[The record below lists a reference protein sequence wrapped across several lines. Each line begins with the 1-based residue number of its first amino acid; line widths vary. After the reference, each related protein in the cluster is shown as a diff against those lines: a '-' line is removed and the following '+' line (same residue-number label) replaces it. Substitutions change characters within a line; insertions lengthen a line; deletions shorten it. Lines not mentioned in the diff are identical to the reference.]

1 MFKLSYYDEDSK
13 TILNSEINT
22 DKDFVKIVSK
32 VFPGILPHKED
43 SEYIRIGKLIIL
55 LANFISIPYY
65 GKEHGFDESKCSGYI
80 DSNMKLQIYTEG
92 LLPIEMYDFKYIL
105 CQLYK
110 VNDED
115 TISNIYRMYE
125 AEVID
130 DLGNGLEGKLLE
142 QTFQYALL
150 LDLDEDEEDKEEI

>member
-13 TILNSEINT
+13 SILNSEINT

-80 DSNMKLQIYTEG
+80 NSDMKLQIYTEG
-92 LLPIEMYDFKYIL
+92 LLPIEIYDFKYIL

-130 DLGNGLEGKLLE
+130 DLGTGLEGKLLE
-142 QTFQYALL
+142 QAFQYALL
-150 LDLDEDEEDKEEI
+150 LDLDEKDKEEE

>member
-22 DKDFVKIVSK
+22 DKDFVKIVSE
-32 VFPGILPHKED
+32 VFPGILPRKED
-43 SEYIRIGKLIIL
+43 SEYVRIGKLIIL

-65 GKEHGFDESKCSGYI
+65 GKEHGFDESKCNGYI
-80 DSNMKLQIYTEG
+80 YSDMKLQIYTDD

-130 DLGNGLEGKLLE
+130 DLGTGLEGKLLE
-142 QTFQYALL
+142 QAFQYALL
-150 LDLDEDEEDKEEI
+150 LDLDPDKDKEED

>member
-32 VFPGILPHKED
+32 VFPSILPHKED

-80 DSNMKLQIYTEG
+80 NSDMKLQIYTEG

-110 VNDED
+110 VNDENI
-115 TISNIYRMYE
+115 ISNIYRMYE
-125 AEVID
+125 AEVIA
-130 DLGNGLEGKLLE
+130 DLDNGMEGKLLE
-142 QTFQYALL
+142 QAFQYALL
-150 LDLDEDEEDKEEI
+150 LDLEPDKDKEEE

>member
-13 TILNSEINT
+13 SILNSEINT

-32 VFPGILPHKED
+32 VFPGILPRKED
-43 SEYIRIGKLIIL
+43 SEYVRIGKLIIL
-55 LANFISIPYY
+55 LANFISVPYY
-65 GKEHGFDESKCSGYI
+65 GKEHGFDESKCNGYI
-80 DSNMKLQIYTEG
+80 YSDMKLQIYMED
-92 LLPIEMYDFKYIL
+92 LLPVEMYDFKYIL

-130 DLGNGLEGKLLE
+130 DLGNGMEGKLIE
-142 QTFQYALL
+142 QAFQYALL
-150 LDLDEDEEDKEEI
+150 LDLDEKDKEEE

>member
-43 SEYIRIGKLIIL
+43 SEYVRIGKLIIL

-80 DSNMKLQIYTEG
+80 NSDMKLQIYTED

-130 DLGNGLEGKLLE
+130 DLDTELVGKLLE
-142 QTFQYALL
+142 QAFQYALL

>member
-13 TILNSEINT
+13 SILNSEINT

-65 GKEHGFDESKCSGYI
+65 GKEHGFDESKCNGYI
-80 DSNMKLQIYTEG
+80 YSDMKLQIYTDD

-130 DLGNGLEGKLLE
+130 DLGTGLEGKLLE
-142 QTFQYALL
+142 QAFQYALL
-150 LDLDEDEEDKEEI
+150 LDLDENEEDKEEI

>member
-13 TILNSEINT
+13 SILNSEINT
-22 DKDFVKIVSK
+22 DKDFVKIISK
-32 VFPGILPHKED
+32 VFPGILPRKED
-43 SEYIRIGKLIIL
+43 SEYVRIGKLIIL

-65 GKEHGFDESKCSGYI
+65 GKEHGFDESKCTGYI
-80 DSNMKLQIYTEG
+80 YSDMKLQIYMED
-92 LLPIEMYDFKYIL
+92 LLPVEMYDFKYIL

-130 DLGNGLEGKLLE
+130 DLGNGMEGKLIE
-142 QTFQYALL
+142 QAFQYALL
-150 LDLDEDEEDKEEI
+150 LDLDEKDKEEE

>member
-1 MFKLSYYDEDSK
+1 MFKLNYYDEDSK
-13 TILNSEINT
+13 SILNSEINT

-43 SEYIRIGKLIIL
+43 SESTRIGKLIIL
-55 LANFISIPYY
+55 LANFISVPYY
-65 GKEHGFDESKCSGYI
+65 GKERGFDESKCNGYI
-80 DSNMKLQIYTEG
+80 YSDMKLQIYTDE

-130 DLGNGLEGKLLE
+130 DLDNGMEGKLLE
-142 QTFQYALL
+142 QAFQYALL
-150 LDLDEDEEDKEEI
+150 LDLEPDKDKEED

>member
-130 DLGNGLEGKLLE
+130 DLGTGLEGKLLE
-142 QTFQYALL
+142 QAFQYALL
-150 LDLDEDEEDKEEI
+150 LDLEPDKDKEED

>member
-43 SEYIRIGKLIIL
+43 SEYVRIGKLIIL

-130 DLGNGLEGKLLE
+130 DLGTGLEGKLLE
-142 QTFQYALL
+142 QAFQYALL

>member
-13 TILNSEINT
+13 SILNSEINT

-32 VFPGILPHKED
+32 VFPGILPLKED
-43 SEYIRIGKLIIL
+43 SEYVRIGKLIIL

-130 DLGNGLEGKLLE
+130 DLDNGMEGKLLE
-142 QTFQYALL
+142 QAFQYALL
-150 LDLDEDEEDKEEI
+150 LDLEPNKDKEEE

>member
-1 MFKLSYYDEDSK
+1 MFKISYYDEDSK

-32 VFPGILPHKED
+32 VFPGILPKQED
-43 SEYIRIGKLIIL
+43 SEYVRIGKLIIL

-65 GKEHGFDESKCSGYI
+65 GKEYGFDESKCSGYI
-80 DSNMKLQIYTEG
+80 NSDMKLQIYTEG

-130 DLGNGLEGKLLE
+130 DLDTELVGKLLE
-142 QTFQYALL
+142 QAFQYALL

>member
-13 TILNSEINT
+13 TILNSKINT

-43 SEYIRIGKLIIL
+43 SEYVRIGKLIIL
-55 LANFISIPYY
+55 LANFISVPYY

-80 DSNMKLQIYTEG
+80 NSDMKLQIYTND

-110 VNDED
+110 VNDENI
-115 TISNIYRMYE
+115 ISNIYRMYE

-130 DLGNGLEGKLLE
+130 DLDNGMEGKLLE
-142 QTFQYALL
+142 QAFQYALL
-150 LDLDEDEEDKEEI
+150 LDLEPDKDKEEE

>member
-13 TILNSEINT
+13 SILNSEINT

-32 VFPGILPHKED
+32 VYPSILPHNED
-43 SEYIRIGKLIIL
+43 SESTRIGKLIIL
-55 LANFISIPYY
+55 LANFISVPYY
-65 GKEHGFDESKCSGYI
+65 GKEHGFDESKCNGYI
-80 DSNMKLQIYTEG
+80 YSDMKLQIYTDD

-115 TISNIYRMYE
+115 IISNIYRMYE

-130 DLGNGLEGKLLE
+130 DLDTGLEGKLLE
-142 QTFQYALL
+142 QAFQYALL
-150 LDLDEDEEDKEEI
+150 LDLEPDKDKEEE

>member
-32 VFPGILPHKED
+32 VFPGILPRKED
-43 SEYIRIGKLIIL
+43 SEYVRIGKLIIL

-65 GKEHGFDESKCSGYI
+65 GKEHGFDESKCNGYI
-80 DSNMKLQIYTEG
+80 YSDMKLQIYTDD

-130 DLGNGLEGKLLE
+130 DLGTGLEGKLIE
-142 QTFQYALL
+142 QAFQYALL
-150 LDLDEDEEDKEEI
+150 LDLDENEEDKEEI

>member
-13 TILNSEINT
+13 SILNSEINT
-22 DKDFVKIVSK
+22 DQDFVKIVSK

-43 SEYIRIGKLIIL
+43 SESTRIGKLIIL
-55 LANFISIPYY
+55 LANFISVPYY
-65 GKEHGFDESKCSGYI
+65 GKERGFDESKCNGYI
-80 DSNMKLQIYTEG
+80 YSDMKLQIFTDD

-110 VNDED
+110 VNDEAI
-115 TISNIYRMYE
+115 ISNIYRMYE

-130 DLGNGLEGKLLE
+130 NLGNGMEGKLLE
-142 QTFQYALL
+142 QAFQYALL
-150 LDLDEDEEDKEEI
+150 LDLDPDKDKEEE

>member
-13 TILNSEINT
+13 SILNSEINT

-32 VFPGILPHKED
+32 VYPGILPHSED
-43 SEYIRIGKLIIL
+43 SESTRIGKLIIL

-65 GKEHGFDESKCSGYI
+65 GKEHGFDESKCNGYI
-80 DSNMKLQIYTEG
+80 YSDMKLQIYTDE
-92 LLPIEMYDFKYIL
+92 LLPIEIYDFKYIL

-110 VNDED
+110 VNDENI
-115 TISNIYRMYE
+115 ISNIYRMYE

-130 DLGNGLEGKLLE
+130 DLDTGLEGKLLE
-142 QTFQYALL
+142 QAFQYALL
-150 LDLDEDEEDKEEI
+150 LDLEPDKDKEEK

>member
-13 TILNSEINT
+13 SILNSEINT

-32 VFPGILPHKED
+32 VFPGILPRKED
-43 SEYIRIGKLIIL
+43 SEYVRIGKLIIL

-65 GKEHGFDESKCSGYI
+65 GKEHGFDETKCNGYI
-80 DSNMKLQIYTEG
+80 YSDMKLQIYTDD

-130 DLGNGLEGKLLE
+130 DLDNGMEGKLLE
-142 QTFQYALL
+142 QAFQYALL
-150 LDLDEDEEDKEEI
+150 LSLEPDKDKEED

>member
-13 TILNSEINT
+13 SILNSEINT

-32 VFPGILPHKED
+32 VFPGILPRKED
-43 SEYIRIGKLIIL
+43 SEYVRIGKLIIL

-80 DSNMKLQIYTEG
+80 DSDMKLQIYTEG

-130 DLGNGLEGKLLE
+130 DLGTGLEGKLLE
-142 QTFQYALL
+142 QAFQYALL
-150 LDLDEDEEDKEEI
+150 LDLDEEDKEEI

>member
-13 TILNSEINT
+13 SILNSEINT

-32 VFPGILPHKED
+32 VFPGILPRKED
-43 SEYIRIGKLIIL
+43 SEYVRIGKLIIL

-65 GKEHGFDESKCSGYI
+65 GKEHGFDESKCNGYI
-80 DSNMKLQIYTEG
+80 NSDMKLQIYTEG

-110 VNDED
+110 VNDD
-115 TISNIYRMYE
+115 AIISNIYRMYE

-130 DLGNGLEGKLLE
+130 DLNNGTEGKLLE
-142 QTFQYALL
+142 QAFQYALL
-150 LDLDEDEEDKEEI
+150 LDLDEEDEDKEEI

>member
-13 TILNSEINT
+13 SILNSEINT

-32 VFPGILPHKED
+32 VFPGILPRKED
-43 SEYIRIGKLIIL
+43 SEYVRIGKLIIL

-65 GKEHGFDESKCSGYI
+65 GKERGFDESKCNGYI
-80 DSNMKLQIYTEG
+80 YSDMKLQIYTDE

-110 VNDED
+110 VNDEAI
-115 TISNIYRMYE
+115 ISNIYRMYE

-130 DLGNGLEGKLLE
+130 DLGNGMEGKLLE
-142 QTFQYALL
+142 QAFQYALL
-150 LDLDEDEEDKEEI
+150 LDLDLDKDKEEE

>member
-13 TILNSEINT
+13 SILNSEINT

-32 VFPGILPHKED
+32 VFPGILPRKED
-43 SEYIRIGKLIIL
+43 SEYVRIGKLIIL

-65 GKEHGFDESKCSGYI
+65 GKEHGFDESKCNGYI
-80 DSNMKLQIYTEG
+80 YSDMKLQIYTDD
-92 LLPIEMYDFKYIL
+92 LLPVEMYDFKYIL

-110 VNDED
+110 VNDEAI
-115 TISNIYRMYE
+115 ISNIYRMYE

-130 DLGNGLEGKLLE
+130 DLDTGLEGKLLE
-142 QTFQYALL
+142 QAFQYALL
-150 LDLDEDEEDKEEI
+150 LDLDKEDEDKEEI

>member
-13 TILNSEINT
+13 SILNSEINT

-130 DLGNGLEGKLLE
+130 DLGTGLEGKLLE
-142 QTFQYALL
+142 QAFQYALL
-150 LDLDEDEEDKEEI
+150 LDLDLDKYKEEE

>member
-13 TILNSEINT
+13 SILNSEINT

-32 VFPGILPHKED
+32 VFPGILPKKED
-43 SEYIRIGKLIIL
+43 SEYVRIGKLIIL

-65 GKEHGFDESKCSGYI
+65 GKEHGFDESRCNGYI
-80 DSNMKLQIYTEG
+80 YSDMKLQIYTEG

-110 VNDED
+110 VNDEAI
-115 TISNIYRMYE
+115 ISNIYRMYE

-130 DLGNGLEGKLLE
+130 DLGTGLEGKLLE
-142 QTFQYALL
+142 QAFQYALL
-150 LDLDEDEEDKEEI
+150 LDLDEEEDKEEI

>member
-1 MFKLSYYDEDSK
+1 MFKLSYYDKDSK
-13 TILNSEINT
+13 SILNSEINT

-32 VFPGILPHKED
+32 VFPGILPRKED
-43 SEYIRIGKLIIL
+43 SEYVRIGKLIIL

-65 GKEHGFDESKCSGYI
+65 GKEHGFDESKCNGYI
-80 DSNMKLQIYTEG
+80 YSDMKLQIYTDD

-130 DLGNGLEGKLLE
+130 DLGTGLEGKLLE
-142 QTFQYALL
+142 QAFQYALL
-150 LDLDEDEEDKEEI
+150 LDLDENEEDKEEI

>member
-13 TILNSEINT
+13 SILNSEINT

-43 SEYIRIGKLIIL
+43 SEYVRIGKLIIL

-65 GKEHGFDESKCSGYI
+65 GKEHGFDESKCNGYI
-80 DSNMKLQIYTEG
+80 YSDMKLQIYTDD

-110 VNDED
+110 VNDEAI
-115 TISNIYRMYE
+115 ISNIYRMYE

-130 DLGNGLEGKLLE
+130 DLDNGMEGKLLE
-142 QTFQYALL
+142 QAFQYALL
-150 LDLDEDEEDKEEI
+150 LDLDEKDKEEE

>member
-13 TILNSEINT
+13 SILNSEINT

-32 VFPGILPHKED
+32 VFPGILPRKED
-43 SEYIRIGKLIIL
+43 SEYVRIGKLIIL

-80 DSNMKLQIYTEG
+80 NSDMKLQIYTEG

-130 DLGNGLEGKLLE
+130 DLGTGLEGKLLE
-142 QTFQYALL
+142 QAFQYALL
-150 LDLDEDEEDKEEI
+150 LDLDEEDEDKEEI

>member
-13 TILNSEINT
+13 TILSSEINT

-32 VFPGILPHKED
+32 VFPGILPNEKD
-43 SEYIRIGKLIIL
+43 SEYVRIGKLIIL
-55 LANFISIPYY
+55 LANFISVPYY
-65 GKEHGFDESKCSGYI
+65 GKEHGFDESKCTGYI

-130 DLGNGLEGKLLE
+130 DLGTGLEGKLLE
-142 QTFQYALL
+142 QAFQYALL
-150 LDLDEDEEDKEEI
+150 LDLDKEDEDKEED

>member
-32 VFPGILPHKED
+32 VFPGILPRKED
-43 SEYIRIGKLIIL
+43 SEYVRIGKLIIL

-80 DSNMKLQIYTEG
+80 NSDMKLQIYTEG

-130 DLGNGLEGKLLE
+130 DLGTGLEGKLLE
-142 QTFQYALL
+142 QAFQYALL
-150 LDLDEDEEDKEEI
+150 LDLDEEEDKEED

>member
-1 MFKLSYYDEDSK
+1 MFKLNYYDEDSK
-13 TILNSEINT
+13 SILNSEINT

-43 SEYIRIGKLIIL
+43 SESTRIGKLIIL
-55 LANFISIPYY
+55 LANFISVPYY
-65 GKEHGFDESKCSGYI
+65 GKERGFDESKCNGYI
-80 DSNMKLQIYTEG
+80 YSDMKLQIYTDE

-130 DLGNGLEGKLLE
+130 DLGNGMEGKLLE
-142 QTFQYALL
+142 QAFQYALL
-150 LDLDEDEEDKEEI
+150 LDLEPDKDKEED

>member
-13 TILNSEINT
+13 SILNSEINT

-32 VFPGILPHKED
+32 VFPGILPRKED
-43 SEYIRIGKLIIL
+43 SEYVRIGKLIIL

-65 GKEHGFDESKCSGYI
+65 GKEHGFDESKCTGYI
-80 DSNMKLQIYTEG
+80 YSDMKLQIYMED
-92 LLPIEMYDFKYIL
+92 LLPVEIYDFKYIL

-130 DLGNGLEGKLLE
+130 NLGNGMEGKLLE
-142 QTFQYALL
+142 QAFQYALL
-150 LDLDEDEEDKEEI
+150 LDLDEEDKEEI

>member
-13 TILNSEINT
+13 SILNSEINT

-32 VFPGILPHKED
+32 VFPGILPRKED
-43 SEYIRIGKLIIL
+43 SEYVRIGKLIIL

-65 GKEHGFDESKCSGYI
+65 GKEHGFDESKCNGYI
-80 DSNMKLQIYTEG
+80 YSDMKLQIYMED
-92 LLPIEMYDFKYIL
+92 LLPVEMYDFKYIL

-130 DLGNGLEGKLLE
+130 DLGTGLEGRLIE
-142 QTFQYALL
+142 QAFQYALL
-150 LDLDEDEEDKEEI
+150 LDLDEKDKEEE

>member
-43 SEYIRIGKLIIL
+43 SEYVRIGKLIIL

-130 DLGNGLEGKLLE
+130 DLGTGLEGKLLE
-142 QTFQYALL
+142 QAFQYALL
-150 LDLDEDEEDKEEI
+150 LDLDEEEDKEEI

>member
-13 TILNSEINT
+13 SILNSEINT

-32 VFPGILPHKED
+32 VFPGILPRKED
-43 SEYIRIGKLIIL
+43 SEYVRIGKLIIL

-65 GKEHGFDESKCSGYI
+65 GKEHGFDESKCNGYI
-80 DSNMKLQIYTEG
+80 YSDMKLQIYTDD

-110 VNDED
+110 VNDEAI
-115 TISNIYRMYE
+115 ISNIYRMYE

-130 DLGNGLEGKLLE
+130 DLDNGMEGKLLE
-142 QTFQYALL
+142 QAFQYALL
-150 LDLDEDEEDKEEI
+150 LDLDEDEEEK

>member
-32 VFPGILPHKED
+32 VFPGILPRKED
-43 SEYIRIGKLIIL
+43 SEYVRIGKLIIL

-65 GKEHGFDESKCSGYI
+65 GKEHGFDESKCTGYI
-80 DSNMKLQIYTEG
+80 YSDMKLQIYMED
-92 LLPIEMYDFKYIL
+92 LLPVEMYDFKYIL

-130 DLGNGLEGKLLE
+130 DLGTGLEGKLLE
-142 QTFQYALL
+142 QAFQYALL

>member
-13 TILNSEINT
+13 SILNSEINT

-32 VFPGILPHKED
+32 VFPGILPRKED
-43 SEYIRIGKLIIL
+43 SEYVRIGKLIIL

-80 DSNMKLQIYTEG
+80 YSDMKLQIYTDD

-115 TISNIYRMYE
+115 TISNIYKIYE

-130 DLGNGLEGKLLE
+130 DLGTGLEGKLLE
-142 QTFQYALL
+142 QAFQYALL
-150 LDLDEDEEDKEEI
+150 LDLDENEEDKEEI

>member
-13 TILNSEINT
+13 SILNSEINT

-43 SEYIRIGKLIIL
+43 SESTRIGKLIIL

-65 GKEHGFDESKCSGYI
+65 GKERGFDESKCNGYI
-80 DSNMKLQIYTEG
+80 YSDMKLQIYTDD

-110 VNDED
+110 VNDDD

-130 DLGNGLEGKLLE
+130 DLDTGLEGKLLE
-142 QTFQYALL
+142 QAFQYALL
-150 LDLDEDEEDKEEI
+150 LDLEPDKDKEEE